1 MTSLFSLFFSRAFF
15 DEAIAKKISR
25 MSENEAQTLKARRQK
40 AASKQKRFLIVRSS
54 LEPRH
59 KVRDEPVVKRIVDKV
74 GLRFVLIFQRHSRSE
89 TGRERISVK
98 LVPKL
103 IYRDPRLVT

>member
-1 MTSLFSLFFSRAFF
+1 MISLFLRYLSFSRSSL

-40 AASKQKRFLIVRSS
+40 AASKQKRFLIVCSS

-59 KVRDEPVVKRIVDKV
+59 KVRDEPVVKKDRRQGRTPV
-74 GLRFVLIFQRHSRSE
+74 RFNISTSLAVRN
-89 TGRERISVK
+89 RERTYLRETS
-98 LVPKL
+98 PKANL
-103 IYRDPRLVT
+103 S

>member
-1 MTSLFSLFFSRAFF
+1 MTSFYFSLGASV
-15 DEAIAKKISR
+15 DEAIGKKISR

-40 AASKQKRFLIVRSS
+40 AASKQKRFLIVCSS
-54 LEPRH
+54 LKPRH
-59 KVRDEPVVKRIVDKV
+59 KVRDEPVVKKRIVDKV